1 MAEAFLI
8 SPLLKVVI
16 ENLASLAK
24 EEIVA
29 LWGASK
35 QLEALSGTL
44 STIRAVLKDAERKA
58 REL

>member
-29 LWGASK
+29 LWGASR